1 MVSRR
6 FATILL
12 FTLLSAVLASAQPGP
27 AGVMGNPGGDLY
39 NSIGST
45 TQGMRNYESRSGGT
59 IMILTVYGPDGK
71 TKLDRQAVVKAT
83 NQSSHTDN
91 WQATDDRAEAPM
103 ELMPGAYDIA
113 VSAVGYLSETKHVN
127 VSQASSTIQISVS
140 LRPDPTAMDLHI
152 VDADMP
158 SKARK
163 DARQAVSALKSGKLK
178 DARKR
183 LVDADKLAP
192 SNADLNYLLGYLSYQ
207 EKDLVHA
214 QSYLSTATG
223 INHRHLAALTL
234 LGRVALTQG
243 DYPTASS
250 ALEQA
255 IDVSPESWMAHTLLA
270 DVYLRQKKY
279 DKAKEQAELA
289 LQTGKPG
296 SEIANLTLGQAQV
309 NLGKYE
315 EGVKALK
322 AFIHD
327 SPENPAVPQV
337 RDLITAV
344 EARLSNPAHNTEAAR
359 KDAAPLAGVDPLL
372 ASTDIPL
379 SVKTWQPKGIDDE
392 KPGVAVGVSCPYD
405 EVIEKSGERVRDLVN
420 DVSRIAAT
428 EHLTHEQMDRMGNA
442 ATRETRNYNYV
453 ASISEPKPGFL
464 QVDEDRAEHLTRF
477 EFPDGISSSGFMALA
492 LVFHPSMRD
501 NFEMTCEGLGRWHG
515 QAAWLVHFKQR
526 EDRPARMHDYRVG
539 GDLYSLHLKGRA
551 WITADKFQ
559 IVRIESEL
567 VNPMPQIQLHNEQQV
582 VEYGPVQ
589 FHGKTMELWLPQKAE
604 IYLDFRKRHYYRSHT
619 FDHYMVFSVD
629 SEEKRNEPKVP
640 PVEPNEKPLAN

>member
-1 MVSRR
+1 MMSRR
-6 FATILL
+6 STAIWLFILL
-12 FTLLSAVLASAQPGP
+12 WASFSSAQDPF
-27 AGVMGNPGGDLY
+27 

-45 TQGMRNYESRSGGT
+45 TGTMTTYESRNGGA
-59 IMILTVYGPDGK
+59 ILVVTVYGPNGS

-83 NQSSHTDN
+83 NASSHMVQ
-91 WQATDDRAEAPM
+91 WQTTDDHAVAPM
-103 ELMPGAYDIA
+103 ELISGAYEIE
-113 VSAVGYLSETKHVN
+113 VSAVGYLTEVKKVN
-127 VSQASSTIQISVS
+127 AAQTSSTIQISVS
-140 LRPDPTAMDLHI
+140 LRPDPSAMDLHI
-152 VDADMP
+152 AEADMP

-163 DARQAVSALKSGKLK
+163 DAKQAVSALKSGKLK
-178 DARKR
+178 DAKKR

-214 QSYLSTATG
+214 QSYLTSATN

-234 LGRVALTQG
+234 LGRVALTQE

-250 ALEQA
+250 ALEAA
-255 IDVSPESWMAHTLLA
+255 IDVSPDYWLAHSLLA

-279 DKAKEQAELA
+279 EKAKEQAELA
-289 LQTGKPG
+289 LHTGKPG
-296 SEIANLTLGQAQV
+296 SDTANLTLGQALV

-322 AFIHD
+322 AFMHD
-327 SPENPAVPQV
+327 SPKNPAVPQV
-337 RDLITAV
+337 QDLITSV
-344 EARLSNPAHNTEAAR
+344 EARMADPARNTEAAR
-359 KDAAPLAGVDPLL
+359 KNAVPLAGVDPLL
-372 ASTDIPL
+372 ASTDLPL
-379 SVKTWQPKGIDDE
+379 SVKSWQPKGIDEE
-392 KPGVAVGVSCPYD
+392 KPAVAAGVNCPYD
-405 EVIEKSGERVRDLVN
+405 EVMEKSGDRVKDLVN

-428 EHLTHEQMDRMGNA
+428 EHLIHEQMDQMGNA
-442 ATRETRNYNYV
+442 ATRETRSYNYV

-464 QVDEDRAEHLTRF
+464 QVDEDRAERLTRF
-477 EFPDGISSSGFMALA
+477 DYPDQISSSGFMALA
-492 LVFHPSMRD
+492 LVFHPSMRE
-501 NFEMTCEGLGRWHG
+501 NFETTCEGLGRWHG

-567 VNPMPQIQLHNEQQV
+567 VTPMPQIQLHNEQQV

-589 FHGKTMELWLPQKAE
+589 FRDKNMELWLPQKAE
-604 IYLDFRKRHYYRSHT
+604 IYLDIHKRHYYRSHT
-619 FDHYMVFSVD
+619 FDHYMLFSID

-640 PVEPNEKPLAN
+640 PADSNDKPVVN

>member
-1 MVSRR
+1 MMPRR
-6 FATILL
+6 FVATLSFVLL
-12 FTLLSAVLASAQPGP
+12 VAALGFAQR
-27 AGVMGNPGGDLY
+27 GDGF

-45 TQGMRNYESRSGGT
+45 TDTTRSYESRSGGS
-59 IMILTVYGPDGK
+59 ILITTVYGPDGK

-83 NQSSHTDN
+83 NQSSHTMSY
-91 WQATDDRAEAPM
+91 QTTDDRAEAPM
-103 ELMPGAYDIA
+103 ELVFGVYDIE
-113 VSAVGYLSETKHVN
+113 VSAVGYLTEIKRVN
-127 VSQASSTIQISVS
+127 AVQATSTIRISVA
-140 LRPDPTAMDLHI
+140 LRPDPSAMDLHI
-152 VDADMP
+152 AEAEMP

-163 DARQAVSALKSGKLK
+163 DAKQAVSALKSGKLK
-178 DARKR
+178 DAKKR

-214 QSYLSTATG
+214 QSYLAAATK
-223 INHRHLAALTL
+223 INPRHLAALTL
-234 LGRVALTQG
+234 LGRVALTQE
-243 DYPTASS
+243 DYPTASN
-250 ALEQA
+250 ALEAA
-255 IDVSPESWMAHTLLA
+255 IDVSPESWMAHSLLA

-279 DKAKEQAELA
+279 EKAKEQAESA
-289 LQTGKPG
+289 LQTGKSG
-296 SEIANLTLGQAQV
+296 SDTANLTLGQALV

-315 EGVKALK
+315 EGVKDLK
-322 AFIHD
+322 AFIHN
-327 SPENPAVPQV
+327 SPQNPAVPQV
-337 RDLITAV
+337 RDLIIAV
-344 EARLSNPAHNTEAAR
+344 EARMADPAHNTEAAR

-372 ASTDIPL
+372 ASTDLPL
-379 SVKTWQPKGIDDE
+379 SVKTWQPKGIDEE
-392 KPGVAVGVSCPYD
+392 KPAVAVGVNCPAD
-405 EVIEKSGERVRDLVN
+405 EVMEKSGDRVKDLVN
-420 DVSRIAAT
+420 DVSRIAAI
-428 EHLTHEQMDRMGNA
+428 EHLTHEQMDPMGNA

-464 QVDEDRAEHLTRF
+464 QVDEDRAERLTRF

-492 LVFHPSMRD
+492 LVFHPSMRE

-567 VNPMPQIQLHNEQQV
+567 ISPMPQIQLHNEQQV

-604 IYLDFRKRHYYRSHT
+604 IYLDFRKRHYYRRHT
-619 FDHYMVFSVD
+619 FDHYLLFSVD

-640 PVEPNEKPLAN
+640 PVEPNEKPLVN